1 MTNKPDP
8 GPSPDLSRYSSLP
21 DDAYEWFLSD
31 HPWAVAERH
40 RRHTEYYERERQ
52 NATDV
57 LAWTEKIDQLEPSST
72 SRDFDGAAR
81 RLAESLR
88 PMANKTLERNEADS
102 AVPAEVSIIEDRR
115 RLEISRRV
123 SGDVDD
129 YTYPAHLI
137 GPGAAAY
144 PPPASGF
151 PDEAGQAAGE
161 SES

>member
-1 MTNKPDP
+1 MTNEPDP

-40 RRHTEYYERERQ
+40 RRRTEHYERERQ
-52 NATDV
+52 NATEV
-57 LAWTEKIDQLEPSST
+57 LAWTEKIDRLEPERV
-72 SRDFDGAAR
+72 SRDFDGPAR

-88 PMANKTLERNEADS
+88 PMANKTLERNEAES
-102 AVPAEVSIIEDRR
+102 AVPDEISIIEDRR

-123 SGDVDD
+123 SGEVDD

-151 PDEAGQAAGE
+151 PDDSSPAG
-161 SES
+161 SDN